1 MTAISKTYEP
11 KQVELK
17 WYRAW
22 LEAGAF
28 KADADPKNPENH
40 FCIMIPP
47 PNVTGVLHI
56 GHVLVN
62 TLQDL
67 FIRRARLEG
76 RKVLWMPGMDHAS
89 IATHARVEEALRK
102 EGKSRRE
109 MGREAFV
116 KRCWEWSN
124 KHGGIILEQLRQL
137 GCSCDWDRTL
147 FTMDEGYE
155 RAVLHS
161 FVEFY
166 RRGYIYRGK
175 YMTNWCPVSQTA
187 LSNEEVIMTPQR
199 DALYKMRYEI
209 VESPGTFVE
218 ISTTRPE
225 TLMGDTGVAVHPK
238 DSRYQH
244 LLGGHVW
251 RPFPR
256 AQIPIIADEA
266 VDREFGTGVLK
277 VTPAHDPIDYEIG
290 QRHDLPTLDIMNPDG
305 TLNELAGEPFVGID
319 RFEARALAA
328 KKLQKMGLLVA
339 EELYEHNVGI
349 SERGG
354 VPIEPRLTDQW
365 WLRFP
370 KVEEARRAVEKGY
383 IQFHPDR
390 WKKVYLH
397 WLGNLRGWCISRQL
411 WWGQRIPVWYRKGG
425 DRNDPANWHVSVD
438 GPDDA
443 ENWEQEEDVLDTWAS
458 SNLWPFATLGWP
470 HPNEKQREELSAFY
484 PTDVLVTGFDI
495 IFFWVARMIM
505 SGLELYGER
514 RDKLSDEEIQE
525 RRPFRHVYIHGLVR
539 DRQRRKFQKSL
550 GNSPD
555 PLDLFEKFGA
565 DGTRFGILNIA
576 PSGQDI
582 LFSEERLEIGRNICN
597 KLWNA
602 CRFRQMSGAMKDNGS
617 LELILA
623 RIDWQRCDRFDH
635 WILHQTVKAMKDVE
649 VQFARFEVQQMTH
662 TFINFFWGD
671 ICDWY
676 LEASKEKL
684 KDEDTAPNALAV
696 QDLVI
701 RQLLLLMHPMIPHI
715 TEELWNNLGYNGD
728 NRFVEETTIENAD
741 DLVDLLQIDPSASEQ
756 IEGIKEFVT
765 AARAL
770 KAEYKLANRR
780 DSTFFY
786 TADREDLVEPELNAV
801 KQLIGAATLERTE
814 SGLEGAPAAACGI
827 ATLYLDLAQAVDV
840 DAEKDRLGKELLN
853 LDGVISG
860 LGGRLK
866 NESFLSKAPKNV
878 VQGAR
883 DQLAKNL
890 EKRAE
895 LEKLLA
901 ALG

>member
-1 MTAISKTYEP
+1 MTAIGKTYEP
-11 KQVELK
+11 KQVEAK
-17 WYRAW
+17 WYRTW
-22 LEAGAF
+22 LEGDAF
-28 KADADPKNPENH
+28 KAAVDPRHPENH

-76 RKVLWMPGMDHAS
+76 KKVLWMPGMDHAS
-89 IATHARVEEALRK
+89 IATHAKVEVALRE

-116 KRCWEWSN
+116 KRCWEWSD
-124 KHGGIILEQLRQL
+124 KHGGMILNQLRQL
-137 GCSCDWDRTL
+137 GCSCDWNRTL
-147 FTMDEGYE
+147 FTMDKEYE
-155 RAVLHS
+155 QAVLHS

-187 LSNEEVIMTPQR
+187 LSNEEVIMTPQI
-199 DALYKMRYEI
+199 DTLYKMRYEI

-225 TLMGDTGVAVHPK
+225 TLMGDTAVAVHPQ
-238 DSRYQH
+238 DSRYRH

-256 AQIPIIADEA
+256 EKIPVVGDEV
-266 VDREFGTGVLK
+266 VDREFGTGALK
-277 VTPAHDPIDYEIG
+277 VTPAHDPTDYEIS
-290 QRHDLPTLDIMNPDG
+290 QRHNLPVLDVMNPNG
-305 TLNELAGEPFVGID
+305 TLNELAGEPFVGKD
-319 RFEARALAA
+319 RLEVRDLVVT
-328 KKLQKMGLLVA
+328 KLKSMGLLVA
-339 EELYEHNVGI
+339 EEPYEHSVGI

-365 WLRFP
+365 WLNFP
-370 KVEEARRAVEKGY
+370 KVEEARKAVEKGY

-411 WWGQRIPVWYRKGG
+411 WWGQRIPVWYRKGC

-438 GPDDA
+438 GPEDT

-470 HPNEKQREELSAFY
+470 NPNERQREELSAFY

-505 SGLELYGER
+505 SGLELYGDAREE
-514 RDKLSDEEIQE
+514 LSNQEIQE
-525 RRPFRHVYIHGLVR
+525 RLPFRHVYVHGLVR
-539 DRQRRKFQKSL
+539 DGQGRKFQKSL

-582 LFSEERLEIGRNICN
+582 LFSEERLKIGRNVCN

-602 CRFRQMSGAMKDNGS
+602 CRFRQMSGPMKENGS
-617 LELILA
+617 LDSILG
-623 RIDWQRCDRFDH
+623 RIDWQRCGRFDH
-635 WILHQTVKAMKDVE
+635 WILRQTVKALKEVE

-662 TFINFFWGD
+662 TFLNFFWRE

-684 KDEDTAPNALAV
+684 KNEETGNNTLAV
-696 QDLVI
+696 QDLVF

-715 TEELWNNLGYNGD
+715 TEELWNNLGYNGKH
-728 NRFVEETTIENAD
+728 RFIEDINIERAD
-741 DLVDLLQIDPSASEQ
+741 DLAKVLQIDSSAADQ
-756 IEGIKEFVT
+756 IEGIKEFVI
-765 AARAL
+765 AARNL
-770 KAEYKLANRR
+770 KAEYRLANRR
-780 DSTFFY
+780 DVTFYY
-786 TADREDLVEPELNAV
+786 TSDGEDLFEPDLDTV
-801 KQLIGAATLERTE
+801 KMLIGAAALERTVSE
-814 SGLEGAPAAACGI
+814 PEGAPAVACEIG
-827 ATLYLDLAQAVDV
+827 TLYLDLAKAIDV
-840 DAEKDRLGKELLN
+840 DAEKERLSKELEN
-853 LDGVISG
+853 LDRVTTGIEA
-860 LGGRLK
+860 RLN
-866 NESFLSKAPKNV
+866 NEAFISKAPEEV
-878 VQGAR
+878 VQGTR
-883 DQLAKNL
+883 DQLAINL
-890 EKRAE
+890 EKRVK

-901 ALG
+901 GLK